1 MFSRAEVHHDFTT
14 LCISPA
20 RGSHPRRR
28 RSETMV
34 LCGEAPGPMDWGS
47 VLNGNGAHELLGR
60 MAMAKAMAKVSGIE
74 RQRHG
79 M

>member
-1 MFSRAEVHHDFTT
+1 M
-14 LCISPA
+14 
-20 RGSHPRRR
+20 
-28 RSETMV
+28 

-74 RQRHG
+74 RQRDG